1 MRPNGIFIAQKLFIS
16 LVVLTFFVYLSQ
28 NEKVSHKS

>member
-1 MRPNGIFIAQKLFIS
+1 MKPNDIFIVQKRFIS
-16 LVVLTFFVYLSQ
+16 LVVLTFFVHLSQ